1 MKGTG
6 FGCLL
11 FLCTLPCCATSPP
24 QPPNIIFVP
33 ADDLGWMDTS
43 VYGSRFYETPN
54 VDELARRGM
63 RFTNAYAAN
72 PLCSPTRASILTGQ
86 YPGRL
91 RFTTPAGHLPQVV
104 LDPKLPE
111 RGPPQ
116 QKAVTPA
123 TRTRLPNDYFTV
135 AEALKE
141 AGYTTG
147 FFGKWHLGRDPYLP
161 DNQGFDV
168 VVGGREHPGPPGG
181 YFAPWPIDTIPVMPA
196 GTHICDVLTGE
207 AIKFIEDNRKGPF
220 LLNLWFYDVHAPFQA
235 KEKLIEKYRG
245 KIDPKCPQRC
255 PTMGAMIE
263 VMDQNLGRVLD
274 ALVRLEIADE
284 TIIAFTSDNGGNMY
298 NEVDGTT
305 PTNNAPL
312 RGGKATIYEGGT
324 RVPLI
329 VVWPGVVRR
338 DSTSEA
344 IVSSV
349 DYYPTLLEIV
359 GQEPKPGQVLD
370 GVSIVPVL
378 RGGETPASPLPA
390 ALHRDGVFC
399 HFPHYMKATG
409 NLPSTSVRQGDWKLI
424 RFHADG
430 DDRTD
435 RFELYD
441 LGKDVGESRNLAAA
455 MPEKVRQLDALIARH
470 LRDTAALVPFA
481 NPVYRASVAGWFG
494 NRHAA
499 ASRKDGCL
507 RVESSGNDPFIQI
520 ANLPRAARAAALEIR
535 MKSNSRGPGRVYW
548 TTGQRRNFHRDRSA
562 GFDAVHDGQ
571 WHDYRVTLSAA
582 APLKS
587 LRLDPSQGPGTIEIR
602 SMKLVDEQ
610 GKVIAEWD
618 FADGNNQP
626 PIRTR

>member
-1 MKGTG
+1 M
-6 FGCLL
+6 FDIRYSFCLL
-11 FLCTLPCCATSPP
+11 FFFALPCTAATSPP
-24 QPPNIIFVP
+24 NIVFVLV
-33 ADDLGWMDTS
+33 DDLGWMDTS
-43 VYGSRFYETPN
+43 VYGSQFYETPN
-54 VDELARRGM
+54 VDRLAKQGM

-104 LDPKLPE
+104 LDPQLPE
-111 RGPPQ
+111 RGPPR
-116 QKAVTPA
+116 QKAVTPP

-181 YFAPWPIDTIPVMPA
+181 YFAPWPIETIPVMPA
-196 GTHICDVLTGE
+196 GTHICDVLTDE
-207 AIKFIEDNRKGPF
+207 AIKFIEHNRKGPF

-245 KIDPKCPQRC
+245 KVDPECPQRC

-274 ALVRLEIADE
+274 VLRRLEIVDE
-284 TIIAFTSDNGGNMY
+284 TIIVFTSDNGGNMY

-312 RGGKATIYEGGT
+312 RNGKGSIYEGGT

-329 VVWPGVVRR
+329 VVWPGVVSGG
-338 DSTSEA
+338 STSEA

-349 DYYPTLLEIV
+349 DYYPTLLEMV
-359 GQEPKPGQVLD
+359 GRKPKPGQVLD
-370 GVSIVPVL
+370 GLSIVPVL
-378 RGGETPASPLPA
+378 RGGETLE
-390 ALHRDGVFC
+390 RDGVFC
-399 HFPHYMKATG
+399 HFPHYMPATD

-424 RFHADG
+424 RLHADG
-430 DDRTD
+430 DDQAD

-441 LGKDVGESRNLAAA
+441 LSNDVGESRNLAVA
-455 MPEKVRQLDALIARH
+455 MPEKVRELDRLIARH

-481 NPVYRASVAGWFG
+481 NPAYRAPVAGWFG
-494 NRHAA
+494 NQHAA
-499 ASRKDGCL
+499 TSRKDGCL
-507 RVESSGNDPFIQI
+507 RIESSGGDPFIQI
-520 ANLPRAARAAALEIR
+520 SKLPQTARPAALEIR
-535 MKSNSRGPGRVYW
+535 MKSNSRGHSRVYW
-548 TTGQRRNFHRDRSA
+548 TAGQHRTFHRDRSA
-562 GFDAVHDGQ
+562 GFDTVHDGR
-571 WHDYRVTLSAA
+571 WHDYSVTLSAA
-582 APLKS
+582 APLRA
-587 LRLDPSQGPGTIEIR
+587 LRLDPSQAPGTIEIQ
-602 SMKLVDEQ
+602 SMKLVDRQ
-610 GKVIAEWD
+610 GKVIVQWD
-618 FADGNNQP
+618 FGGGNNDSQ
-626 PIRTR
+626 